1 MPCQYAA
8 PWLLDLIQP
17 LSSAIKDK
25 REGNAQNLASC
36 LRVLHDLEQIADL
49 ERQGGGYRG
58 GAYHM
63 PPRERARR
71 EAEQQAERQ
80 AELQAERQAERY
92 HGDGYHPPPPPLPQ
106 PTARIPGGWIPRS
119 AIKGISG
126 KGSSLT

>member
-71 EAEQQAERQ
+71 EAEQQAER
-80 AELQAERQAERY
+80 Y